1 MYSFLQ
7 GFVDEI
13 IDNELILN
21 VNNIGYSI
29 FIPKSIIGALPDKNT
44 EVRLYT
50 YFVVRED
57 ANVLYGF
64 LTKEDRE
71 LFKKMLTVNS
81 LGPKGALS
89 ILSVM
94 SSNELMLAIMNND
107 DESISKAPGIGK
119 KTAQKLILELKDK
132 LDFEEA
138 ILNISSKKLSPALIA
153 AKEDAIAALTA
164 LGYTEKEVKKAI
176 SDMDLTDDMT
186 SESILKKA
194 LIALSF

>member
-13 IDNELILN
+13 VDNELILN

-29 FIPKSIIGALPDKNT
+29 FIPKSIIGELPDKNT

-132 LDFEEA
+132 LDYEEA
-138 ILNISSKKLSPALIA
+138 LLNISSKKLSPALIA
-153 AKEDAIAALTA
+153 AKDDAIAALTA

>member
-29 FIPKSIIGALPDKNT
+29 FIPKSIISELPDKNT

-138 ILNISSKKLSPALIA
+138 ILNISSKKLSPSLIA

-164 LGYTEKEVKKAI
+164 LGYTEKDVKF
-176 SDMDLTDDMT
+176 
-186 SESILKKA
+186 EE
-194 LIALSF
+194 

>member
-29 FIPKSIIGALPDKNT
+29 FIPKSIISELPDKNT

-138 ILNISSKKLSPALIA
+138 ILNISSKKLSPSLIA

>member
-29 FIPKSIIGALPDKNT
+29 FIPKSIISELPDKNT

-107 DESISKAPGIGK
+107 DGSISKAPGIGK

-138 ILNISSKKLSPALIA
+138 ILNISSKKLSPSLIA